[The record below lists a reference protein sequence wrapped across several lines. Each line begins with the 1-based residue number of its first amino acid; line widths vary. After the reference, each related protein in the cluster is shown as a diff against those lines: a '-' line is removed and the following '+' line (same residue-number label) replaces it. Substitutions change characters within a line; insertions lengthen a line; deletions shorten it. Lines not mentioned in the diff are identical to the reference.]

1 MLWTRFSQVMLGLG
15 LPGLL
20 VACQRGQPVGHDTAL
35 SAARAAQE
43 ELPPEPKVRR
53 PAAAGG
59 FYPGSAEALGRQVD
73 DCLEKAEAPELPG
86 RLVAVMAPHAGYVY
100 SGGVAGYAYK
110 LLQKHPFQTAILIGL
125 SHGYPHAGGALDDA
139 DFWET
144 PLGRV
149 PVNTALRDR
158 LRDSGAGFE
167 VEPLAH
173 LREHS
178 VEVQLPFLQRI
189 WTEFDIVPI
198 TFRQL
203 TPGQREKIADALA
216 EVMKGRDDVV
226 LITST
231 DMTHYPAYDEAV
243 KCDQA
248 TLKAIATLDADK
260 VETNEMEWVGKGI
273 PDLVCTLC
281 GLEGVLVTLEVL
293 DRLGVK
299 GVKVLK
305 YANSG
310 DVPIGDK
317 SRVVGYGA
325 VAFYRTGEAVEGTAR
340 SEKSRATSTA
350 QGSAQ
355 RPEEKPVKNEELL
368 SEAERKELLKLARLS
383 LEKHVRREKMPPVEV
398 QSARLKEKGAA
409 FVTLKKHGELRGC
422 IGHLEARLPLYQTVI
437 EMAAAAALQDTRF
450 LPVRPEELADID
462 LEISYLTPMREITD
476 VNEIEVG
483 RHGIY
488 ITQGFRSGVLL
499 PQVATEQGW
508 DRDTFLQHTCLKA
521 GLPPDA
527 WKHGARIEIFTAQVF
542 GEKEEG

>member
-1 MLWTRFSQVMLGLG
+1 M
-15 LPGLL
+15 
-20 VACQRGQPVGHDTAL
+20 

-43 ELPPEPKVRR
+43 EPPPEPKVRR

-59 FYPGSAEALGRQVD
+59 FYPGSAETLRRQVD
-73 DCLEKAEAPELPG
+73 DCLEKAEVPDLPG
-86 RLVAVMAPHAGYVY
+86 RLVAVMVPHAGYVY

-110 LLQKHPFQTAILIGL
+110 LLQKRPFKTALVIGL

-149 PVNTALRDR
+149 PVNTALRER
-158 LRDSGAGFE
+158 LRQSGAGFE

-173 LREHS
+173 LQEHS

-203 TPGQREKIADALA
+203 TPGQRAKIADALA

-226 LITST
+226 LIAST
-231 DMTHYPAYDEAV
+231 DMTHYPAYAEAV

-248 TLKAIATLDADK
+248 TLKAMATLDADQ
-260 VETNEMEWVGKGI
+260 VETNEREWVGKGI

-281 GLEGVLVTLEVL
+281 GLEGVLVTLGVL
-293 DRLGVK
+293 ERLGVK

-310 DVPIGDK
+310 DTPLGDK

-325 VAFYRTGEAVEGTAR
+325 VAFYRTGEAAEGTTPPEKSSSTPA
-340 SEKSRATSTA
+340 SEKSAKA
-350 QGSAQ
+350 
-355 RPEEKPVKNEELL
+355 PEEKPLKNEELL
-368 SEAERKELLKLARLS
+368 SKAEQKKLLELARLS

-398 QSARLKEKGAA
+398 ESARLKEKGAA

-422 IGHLEARLPLYQTVI
+422 IGHLQARLPLYQTVI
-437 EMAAAAALQDTRF
+437 EMAAAAALQDIRF
-450 LPVRPEELADID
+450 LPVRPEELGDID
-462 LEISYLTPMREITD
+462 IEISYLTPMREITD

-527 WKHGARIEIFTAQVF
+527 WKRGAKIEIFTAQVF
-542 GEKEEG
+542 GEQKNG